1 MRYLD
6 YQERRKHG
14 TSDFPFALYQ
24 VNPLSP
30 RYIMPLHWHKET
42 EFIRILSGE
51 FSLNLNG
58 TDYLLTEGQCM
69 FISSGVLH
77 GGIPKFC
84 TYECLV
90 FDLTAVIQ
98 DISIRQLEIHKFL
111 DSSFR
116 ICPIYDSKNPEILLC
131 FHTIFDAFIE
141 KEAGYSMRMLG
152 SLFTLLGEIL
162 HYHYYQEELSTSSNM
177 KKIQQYKTI
186 LSMIEQHYS
195 EPLSLQALANTVH
208 MNSHYFC
215 RFFKEL
221 TDQTPIEYLNSYR
234 VEAACEQ
241 LYVSQKSILEIALD
255 CGFNDV
261 SYFIKVFKKY
271 KNLTP
276 SEYRRKMLSSK

>member
-1 MRYLD
+1 
-6 YQERRKHG
+6 
-14 TSDFPFALYQ
+14 
-24 VNPLSP
+24 
-30 RYIMPLHWHKET
+30 
-42 EFIRILSGE
+42 
-51 FSLNLNG
+51 
-58 TDYLLTEGQCM
+58 
-69 FISSGVLH
+69 
-77 GGIPKFC
+77 
-84 TYECLV
+84 
-90 FDLTAVIQ
+90 
-98 DISIRQLEIHKFL
+98 
-111 DSSFR
+111 
-116 ICPIYDSKNPEILLC
+116 
-131 FHTIFDAFIE
+131 
-141 KEAGYSMRMLG
+141 
-152 SLFTLLGEIL
+152 
-162 HYHYYQEELSTSSNM
+162 M